1 VRQLCWSHIL
11 RDCVKLSEVR
21 ASAAHGRRLVA
32 SARELFRL
40 NRAFLAGEVSRE
52 AYVEQASALRVVV
65 SEVLSQLGALK
76 TLSKHSA
83 PLVLHSTSEAESRG
97 HSRGHLLHA

>member
-1 VRQLCWSHIL
+1 L

-32 SARELFRL
+32 SAREFFQL
-40 NRAFLAGEVSRE
+40 NRAFLADEVSRE

-65 SEVLSQLGALK
+65 SEVLSQLVSSPRVG
-76 TLSKHSA
+76 S
-83 PLVLHSTSEAESRG
+83 VAEGR
-97 HSRGHLLHA
+97 